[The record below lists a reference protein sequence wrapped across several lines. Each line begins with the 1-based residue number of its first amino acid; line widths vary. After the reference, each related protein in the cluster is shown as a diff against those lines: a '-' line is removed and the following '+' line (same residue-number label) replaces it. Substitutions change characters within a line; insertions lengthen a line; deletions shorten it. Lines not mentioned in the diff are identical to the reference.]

1 MFITLVVFVCRQVL
15 PAVSAVSL
23 IDMKHIA
30 DTYEIIGIDEGQF
43 VSTLLEM
50 FFCCSWALF
59 FFIFDALRPNQ
70 QFSVTPL
77 VVSLELATLSSPV

>member
-1 MFITLVVFVCRQVL
+1 MGKKIFSILCKKKIVYFNLCMFIALFVYVYRQVL

-43 VSTLLEM
+43 VSTLPEV
-50 FFCCSWALF
+50 FFVVVGHYF
-59 FFIFDALRPNQ
+59 FYF
-70 QFSVTPL
+70 
-77 VVSLELATLSSPV
+77 